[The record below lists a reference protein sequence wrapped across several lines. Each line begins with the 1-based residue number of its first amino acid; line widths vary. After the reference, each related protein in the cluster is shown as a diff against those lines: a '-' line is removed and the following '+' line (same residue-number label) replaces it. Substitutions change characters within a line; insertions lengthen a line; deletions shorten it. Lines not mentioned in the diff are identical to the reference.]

1 MGRPRPVRRLA
12 PFAESSIDRNHRGCP
27 RAATPPL
34 SAMLITWISLA
45 VLLFWAVGAYNRLVR
60 LRSAALQAFGAL
72 DAHLVRMIAMLGEY
86 EATLLPER
94 DPSDARAALWA
105 ATTQFGASLAA
116 ARARP
121 LDGQAAAALQTADQV
136 LDTAWQAAVR
146 AGSTDA
152 SKPSAGGGGTD
163 GAPARPSDALAAWA
177 ARREQHVAHNTL
189 ARQQFNDAVAHYN
202 GAIAQFPAS
211 VLAWLFG
218 FHKARPL

>member
-1 MGRPRPVRRLA
+1 
-12 PFAESSIDRNHRGCP
+12 
-27 RAATPPL
+27 
-34 SAMLITWISLA
+34 MLITWISLA

-86 EATLLPER
+86 EATSLPARE
-94 DPSDARAALWA
+94 PSDARAALWA

-121 LDGQAAAALQTADQV
+121 LDGQATAALQTADQV
-136 LDTAWQAAVR
+136 LDTAWQAVVR
-146 AGSTDA
+146 AGSADPTGPVA
-152 SKPSAGGGGTD
+152 VSGVVCEGSPV
-163 GAPARPSDALAAWA
+163 RPSEALAAWT
-177 ARREQHVAHNTL
+177 ARREQHMAHNAL
-189 ARQQFNDAVAHYN
+189 ARQQFNDAVTQYN
-202 GAIAQFPAS
+202 GAIAQFPAN

>member
-1 MGRPRPVRRLA
+1 
-12 PFAESSIDRNHRGCP
+12 
-27 RAATPPL
+27 
-34 SAMLITWISLA
+34 MLITWISLA

-72 DAHLVRMIAMLGEY
+72 DAHLVRLIAMLGEY
-86 EATLLPER
+86 EATSLPER

-136 LDTAWQAAVR
+136 LDTAWQAVVR
-146 AGSTDA
+146 VGSAEPAERAAG
-152 SKPSAGGGGTD
+152 PGAGPEGP
-163 GAPARPSDALAAWA
+163 PARPGEALAAWN
-177 ARREQHVAHNTL
+177 ARRDQHMAHNAL
-189 ARQQFNDAVAHYN
+189 ARQQFNDAVAQYN
-202 GAIAQFPAS
+202 AAIAQFPAS